1 MRVEFLSLVETLE
14 IHQDQIARYGGEPG
28 TRDLNLL
35 RSALGMPSATFD
47 GEFLH
52 VDVFE
57 MAAAYL
63 FHLVQNH
70 PFVDGNKRT
79 GAMAAYVF
87 LALNGYE
94 LDVHSDTLVEFVTAL
109 ASGKKTKS
117 DAAHFLRVHTR
128 VSET

>member
-1 MRVEFLSLVETLE
+1 MSIAFLSLSEVLDL
-14 IHQDQIARYGGEPG
+14 HQDQIARYGGEPG

-35 RSALGMPSATFD
+35 RSAVGMPAATFD
-47 GEFLH
+47 GNYLH
-52 VDVFE
+52 VDLFE

-79 GAMAAYVF
+79 GTMAAYAF

-94 LDVHSDTLVEFVTAL
+94 LRAPSGALVDFVMAL
-109 ASGKKTKS
+109 ASGKRTKT
-117 DAAHFLRVHTR
+117 DAAQFFRKHVRPL
-128 VSET
+128 